1 MAFKKEM
8 KVILPKSCT
17 LSLRRLRLYSCPR
30 IFCPNFRLIWFVR
43 LSVKKL
49 ALLAAVVGLGLSF
62 NSFAKEDESVVIE
75 RIKAFGSVC
84 VTGKPCAVKAP
95 AVASAP
101 APGAA
106 PRTGEQ
112 VYTAVCAG
120 CHGAGVMGAP
130 KYGTADWAPRKA
142 KGKPLLYTHAIGG
155 FNAMPAK
162 GGCAACSDDEIK
174 SAVDYMIK

>member
-1 MAFKKEM
+1 M
-8 KVILPKSCT
+8 
-17 LSLRRLRLYSCPR
+17 
-30 IFCPNFRLIWFVR
+30 
-43 LSVKKL
+43 KKL

-62 NSFAKEDESVVIE
+62 NSFAKEDEAAIIE
-75 RIKAFGSVC
+75 RIQAFGSVC
-84 VTGKPCAVKAP
+84 VTGKPCSVKAP
-95 AVASAP
+95 VAAGAP
-101 APGAA
+101 VEGAA

-142 KGKPLLYTHAIGG
+142 KGKPMLYTHALGG

-162 GGCAACSDDEIK
+162 GGCAACADEEIK

>member
-1 MAFKKEM
+1 M
-8 KVILPKSCT
+8 
-17 LSLRRLRLYSCPR
+17 
-30 IFCPNFRLIWFVR
+30 
-43 LSVKKL
+43 KKL

-62 NSFAKEDESVVIE
+62 NSFAKEDEAAIIE
-75 RIKAFGSVC
+75 RIQAFGSVC
-84 VTGKPCAVKAP
+84 VTGKPCSVKAP
-95 AVASAP
+95 VAAGAP
-101 APGAA
+101 VEGAA

-142 KGKPLLYTHAIGG
+142 KGKPALYTSALNG

-162 GGCAACSDDEIK
+162 GGCAACADEEIK
-174 SAVDYMIK
+174 SAVDYMTK

>member
-1 MAFKKEM
+1 
-8 KVILPKSCT
+8 
-17 LSLRRLRLYSCPR
+17 
-30 IFCPNFRLIWFVR
+30 
-43 LSVKKL
+43 VKKL

-62 NSFAKEDESVVIE
+62 NSFAKEDEAAIIE
-75 RIKAFGSVC
+75 RIQAFGSVC
-84 VTGKPCAVKAP
+84 VTGKPCSVKAP
-95 AVASAP
+95 VAAGAP
-101 APGAA
+101 VEGAA

-142 KGKPLLYTHAIGG
+142 KGKPALYTSALNG

-162 GGCAACSDDEIK
+162 GGCAACADEEIK
-174 SAVDYMIK
+174 SAVDYMTK

>member
-1 MAFKKEM
+1 M
-8 KVILPKSCT
+8 
-17 LSLRRLRLYSCPR
+17 
-30 IFCPNFRLIWFVR
+30 
-43 LSVKKL
+43 KKL

-62 NSFAKEDESVVIE
+62 NIFAKEDESAVIE
-75 RIKAFGSVC
+75 RIQAFGSVC
-84 VTGKPCAVKAP
+84 VTGKPCSVKVPVAAGAP
-95 AVASAP
+95 VE
-101 APGAA
+101 GAA

-142 KGKPLLYTHAIGG
+142 KGKPTLYDHAIKG

-174 SAVDYMIK
+174 VAVDYMAK

>member
-1 MAFKKEM
+1 M
-8 KVILPKSCT
+8 
-17 LSLRRLRLYSCPR
+17 
-30 IFCPNFRLIWFVR
+30 
-43 LSVKKL
+43 KKL

-95 AVASAP
+95 VAAGAP

-142 KGKPLLYTHAIGG
+142 KGKPMLYTSPTTA
-155 FNAMPAK
+155 ASSRTSRPWAKACRRCCTSCSRTPA
-162 GGCAACSDDEIK
+162 
-174 SAVDYMIK
+174 

>member
-1 MAFKKEM
+1 M
-8 KVILPKSCT
+8 
-17 LSLRRLRLYSCPR
+17 
-30 IFCPNFRLIWFVR
+30 
-43 LSVKKL
+43 KKL
-49 ALLAAVVGLGLSF
+49 ALLAALVGLSCSL
-62 NSFAKEDESVVIE
+62 NTYAKEDQSAVIE
-75 RIKAFGSVC
+75 RIKPYGSVC
-84 VTGKPCAVKAP
+84 VQGKECSVKVP
-95 AVASAP
+95 VAAGAP

-142 KGKPLLYTHAIGG
+142 KGLATLHDHALHG
-155 FNAMPAK
+155 FNAMPPK

-174 SAVDYMIK
+174 NAVDYMAK

>member
-30 IFCPNFRLIWFVR
+30 IFCPDFRLIWFVR

-95 AVASAP
+95 VAAGAP

>member
-30 IFCPNFRLIWFVR
+30 IFCPDFRLIWFVR

-142 KGKPLLYTHAIGG
+142 KGKPMLYTHALGG

-162 GGCAACSDDEIK
+162 GGCAACADEEIK